1 MSNSDND
8 IILTGDLDQNIDVLQ
23 EDFMKQVEDTIQESI
38 TSKDPS
44 KSIHLCKFLIGAAQ
58 LSGLALA
65 KVLYELQRNWWKFD
79 IDEDFTDYIFKEVG
93 KHRHTI
99 ERYLKIA
106 DMLYNYAPKEVR
118 PVLEKL
124 PIGSLVPIA
133 STVSQGYLLEPEDWK
148 EFAEAENT
156 VDVRRIVREIR
167 TGQGDRPRTS
177 LLSLWMDRNGSIWA
191 FNSTDKRFF
200 VGSLDIKEE
209 NEFVVK
215 AIERIVA
222 NSGIL
227 KQ

>member
-1 MSNSDND
+1 MSNNDND
-8 IILTGDLDQNIDVLQ
+8 IILTGDLDQSIDVLQ
-23 EDFMKQVEDTIQESI
+23 EDFMKQVNDTIQESI
-38 TSKDPS
+38 ESKDPA

-79 IDEDFTDYIFKEVG
+79 IDEEFTDYIFKEVG
-93 KHRHTI
+93 KHKHTI

-133 STVSQGYLLEPEDWK
+133 STVSQGYQLEPEDWT

-156 VDVRRIVREIR
+156 TDVRRIVREIR
-167 TGQGDRPRTS
+167 FGQGDRSRKS

-191 FNSTDKRFF
+191 FNNDQERFF
-200 VGSLDIKEE
+200 VGSLDVRED
-209 NEFVVK
+209 NEYVVK

-222 NSGIL
+222 NLGIL